1 MNTSGFY
8 KAAQGE
14 DLLYAPIFVQSATYT
29 LLRSDRENYL
39 YPIDGWRWFSSKDAA
54 YQYHQIVRDSNA
66 EIEISAN
73 YIPAKWASWRQE
85 MASLP
90 SFQLLFQLIDG
101 AENNGAKSAWAYLV
115 ALLFR
120 VGEEESL
127 VNEIAALWG
136 TISESADI
144 HQDTKDYWAAI
155 AQKHDLPEAFVEG
168 IRA

>member
-1 MNTSGFY
+1 
-8 KAAQGE
+8 
-14 DLLYAPIFVQSATYT
+14 VQSATYA

-39 YPIDGWRWFSSKDAA
+39 YPVDGWRWFDSKEAA
-54 YQYHQIVRDSNA
+54 YQYYQITIPSNS

-73 YIPAKWASWRQE
+73 YISAKWESWRQE
-85 MASLP
+85 ITSLP

-101 AENNGAKSAWAYLV
+101 AENNGVKSAWAYLV

-120 VGEEESL
+120 VVEDESL

-144 HQDTKDYWAAI
+144 HQDTKDYWASI
-155 AQKHDLPEAFVEG
+155 AEKHDLPEAFVEG
-168 IRA
+168 IRS